1 MSTGYVSQ
9 LPSVPGTA
17 WQRPRP
23 ACCVRYA
30 SLTNSRRRV
39 IAAKHAINLHR
50 QCTCY
55 CSQSDAAAP
64 SSSGSVGTTAEA
76 EARVAVEGDTVT
88 VHYKSMNPKGEIVE
102 TSDSNEPLT
111 FEVGA
116 GEVFGNKMFQAFDAG
131 VRGLHIGEKTYLEAS
146 GGEWNKDLLFNV
158 PRQHEEVQRLEGRY
172 KNVGGL
178 KEGLVVELTNGSNA
192 MILDVKDDVVQLDA
206 NNMMAGQILMFELE
220 LVSIEAHPDQG
231 I

>member
-1 MSTGYVSQ
+1 MH
-9 LPSVPGTA
+9 L
-17 WQRPRP
+17 
-23 ACCVRYA
+23 A
-30 SLTNSRRRV
+30 SRTYSCRRV
-39 IAAKHAINLHR
+39 TAAKHAINLHR
-50 QCTCY
+50 QCTCC
-55 CSQSDAAAP
+55 CSQSHTAAG
-64 SSSGSVGTTAEA
+64 SSSSSQGRTAEA

-88 VHYKSMNPKGEIVE
+88 VHYKCMNPKGEIVE

-116 GEVFGNKMFQAFDAG
+116 GEIFGNKMFQAFDAG

-178 KEGLVVELTNGSNA
+178 KEGLVVELANGSNA
-192 MILDVKDDVVQLDA
+192 MVLDVKDDVVQLDA

-220 LVSIEAHPDQG
+220 LVSIDPRMSG
-231 I
+231 STP